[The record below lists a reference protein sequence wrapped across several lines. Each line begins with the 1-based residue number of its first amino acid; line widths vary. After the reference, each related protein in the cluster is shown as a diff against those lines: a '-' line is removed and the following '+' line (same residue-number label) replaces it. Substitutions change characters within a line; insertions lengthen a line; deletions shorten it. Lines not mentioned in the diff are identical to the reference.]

1 MCGRPRCPQVARHLV
16 VATTIPPLSPPPW
29 QATKNPQ
36 NVAPVYIKSNYNKA
50 APFALKSLHNCGAGL
65 LKYIASRGAA

>member
-16 VATTIPPLSPPPW
+16 VATTIPSLPPPL

-36 NVAPVYIKSNYNKA
+36 NVAPVYIKSSNNKA